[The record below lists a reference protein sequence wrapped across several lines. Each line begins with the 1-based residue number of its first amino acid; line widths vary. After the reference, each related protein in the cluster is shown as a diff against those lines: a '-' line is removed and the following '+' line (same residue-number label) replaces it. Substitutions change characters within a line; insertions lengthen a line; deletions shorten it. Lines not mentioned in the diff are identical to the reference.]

1 MNDAVAEVE
10 RPPGMSGDVL
20 VVGDEHDCHSAQPA
34 EPIEEVEDL
43 LAGDGV
49 ECPGRLVGEQQP
61 WVVCERPRDRDALSL
76 AA

>member
-10 RPPGMSGDVL
+10 RPPGMSGDVG
-20 VVGDEHDCHSAQPA
+20 VVGDEHDRHSPQPA
-34 EPIEEVEDL
+34 QPIEELEDL

-49 ECPGRLVGEQQP
+49 ECPGRFVGEQQP
-61 WVVCERPRDRDALSL
+61 RVVRERTRDRDALPL